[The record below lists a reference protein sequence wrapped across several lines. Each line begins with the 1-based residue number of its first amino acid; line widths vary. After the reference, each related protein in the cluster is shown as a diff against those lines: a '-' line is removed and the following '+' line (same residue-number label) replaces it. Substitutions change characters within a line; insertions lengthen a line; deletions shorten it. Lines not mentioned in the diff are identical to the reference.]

1 MSLKELLRQVYNYL
15 DGIRKPFDKDDR
27 IFLIRRTIDMV
38 EDGLRW
44 KDIKD
49 ELKDSLARYEEEG
62 G

>member
-1 MSLKELLRQVYNYL
+1 MNLKDLLKLVYNYL
-15 DGIRKPFDKDDR
+15 DSVRKPFDKDDR
-27 IFLIRRTIDMV
+27 IFLIRRTVDMI

-49 ELKDSLARYEEEG
+49 ELKHSLARYEEEG